1 MSYSCYLGNHA
12 PRDCLW
18 HFLDVILLLD
28 ASLFERMEGKLKTLV
43 WMKRQW
49 AKVYIALCRKRKGES
64 FMGKKVAINEECWEF
79 CFGKARGDVWVW
91 ERS

>member
-1 MSYSCYLGNHA
+1 MSYSCCLGDHA

-28 ASLFERMEGKLKTLV
+28 ASLFEWMEGKLKILV

-49 AKVYIALCRKRKGES
+49 AKVYIGLWRKRKGEN
-64 FMGKKVAINEECWEF
+64 FMGKEGAINEEC
-79 CFGKARGDVWVW
+79 
-91 ERS
+91 